1 MAPRKR
7 KFVTEVKAAS
17 QTLEDGLPTEKYLE
31 KKKVNVIS
39 SKYFIGKKGDSSR
52 LESGFYNQPCI
63 SLAKG
68 LLGKIF
74 VRRLAD
80 GTELRGRIVE
90 TEAYLGGEDKASHSF
105 GGKQTGRNVAM
116 FMEPGTLYVYQI
128 YGIYFCMNISS
139 QGQGAAVLLRALEP
153 LQGQDKMR
161 ELRDLRRKETGK
173 ALKEHELCNGPS
185 KLCQALDIDK
195 SFDKRDL
202 ASDPE
207 AWMEHGPE
215 AGSETAVVSSARIG
229 VNYGE
234 EWAKKPLRFYI
245 QGNKCVS
252 VVDKVAEA
260 GMNAGS

>member
-17 QTLEDGLPTEKYLE
+17 QALDDGLPTENCLE
-31 KKKVNVIS
+31 KKKVSVVS
-39 SKYFIGKKGDSSR
+39 SKYFTGKKEDSSR

-63 SLAKG
+63 SLAKA

-80 GTELRGRIVE
+80 GTELRGRVVE

-105 GGKQTGRNVAM
+105 GGKQTERNVAM
-116 FMEPGTLYVYQI
+116 FMVPGTLYVYQI

-139 QGQGAAVLLRALEP
+139 QGEGAAVLLRALEP
-153 LQGQDKMR
+153 EQGQDRMR
-161 ELRDLRRKETGK
+161 ELRDLRRKENGK

-185 KLCQALDIDK
+185 KLCQALDINK
-195 SFDKRDL
+195 RFDKRDL
-202 ASDPE
+202 ASDPD

-215 AGSETAVVSSARIG
+215 AVSDTTVSSARIG

-260 GMNAGS
+260 KMNAGS